1 MRWTTERS
9 AFHSKSHKI
18 RLTDWMTDC
27 LESSRISIGIVRL
40 NGAETPKHM
49 LPTMISIKMLIKLHV
64 LRWLHFAFANDFITH
79 LTNAMNSSLYKY
91 ANREYEQNF
100 MLNYQIPSPI
110 RSCTSLINIT
120 HTHTH
125 TGFASVYPLNWCAL
139 CSCTELMYLPV
150 DGWQGTQFS
159 SW

>member
-1 MRWTTERS
+1 MRWKTERS

-125 TGFASVYPLNWCAL
+125 RIRFGVSIELMCTVLMYRVDVFAS
-139 CSCTELMYLPV
+139 
-150 DGWQGTQFS
+150 GWLARHS
-159 SW
+159 I